1 MKATFDKDLNN
12 WAAPWLMSGVNP
24 KIIHRSNALL
34 GHPYGEDFVYDERTS
49 TGPGEEGKAQI
60 AETVRTLSGFNPDG
74 RPAVKPGEGPSETV
88 RAAGYYNLGFS
99 GIMEDKVVI
108 KVLVSDDL
116 DPGFGSTAKLVAES
130 ALCLLQNDVQIA
142 GCMWTPATA
151 MGEPL
156 LKHLPEKGTL
166 KISHTIN

>member
-34 GHPYGEDFVYDERTS
+34 GHPYGEDFVYDEMTS

-74 RPAVKPGEGPSETV
+74 RPAVKPGEGPSEAV

-99 GIMEDKVVI
+99 GIIKVVI